1 MKKTAKFLL
10 AFVLLAAV
18 VLSPLQA
25 FAADFTE
32 DFLQKAR
39 DAGSAEGS
47 ELYSKTAVLVNLD
60 TGETV
65 FSYHADDAMEPASVT
80 KILVALLLLENVPD
94 LNTQITAPA
103 YALDLLGGCLL
114 YTSRCV

>member
-47 ELYSKTAVLVNLD
+47 EL
-60 TGETV
+60 
-65 FSYHADDAMEPASVT
+65 
-80 KILVALLLLENVPD
+80 
-94 LNTQITAPA
+94 
-103 YALDLLGGCLL
+103 
-114 YTSRCV
+114 